1 MPKIEGRLIHVSS
14 EKDLQSAL
22 DEARPGD
29 EVALAPGTE
38 FLGSF
43 ILPRKN
49 NGDGQ
54 RARWITVTSGQSPLS
69 PEPGVRVTPAST
81 HRFPKL
87 VSQNAEPALRAAP
100 GAAYYRLVGLEL
112 TISPSVKINYGI
124 VRLGEGTETALDQ
137 LPHHILID
145 RCYIHGLPAAN
156 VRRGVAL
163 NSAASAVIDSWIS
176 DCHEAGADSQ
186 AICCWNGAGPF
197 EISGNYLEA
206 AGENVMFGGAD
217 PSIPTLVPS
226 DITFTRNYCRK
237 PLSWRTAA
245 SASGA
250 RWSVKNLL
258 ELKNADRVLI
268 ENNVFDN
275 NWVDA
280 QTGYAI
286 LFKSVDQDGNA
297 PWSVTRNVVFRSNI
311 VRHVSSAIN
320 IEGRDPHNKS
330 GQTALILIENNLF
343 EDVDSNHWGGEG
355 AFIKIT
361 GAADIHVD
369 HNTALGTGS
378 IMIAYGAANE
388 RFVFTNNVVAN
399 NSYGIKGDGTRSGTA
414 TLDKFFPGSRVS
426 GNVIVGGTPSLYPP
440 GNCVVPRSTDREG
453 APIVDG
459 AGRCPNK
466 GAGCRLNE
474 TDVLGGARTGDVDAT
489 R

>member
-1 MPKIEGRLIHVSS
+1 MERAAASLMKESAGRGGAKFALTIVSEVVLVIGIGIPALMLLFSPQRSRHYRATRSGSRSLQAVAELAPPKYRVDTSMPKIEGRLIHVSS

-43 ILPRKN
+43 ILPRKD

-54 RARWITVTSGQSPLS
+54 QARWITVTSGQSPLS

-124 VRLGEGTETALDQ
+124 VRLGEGTETARDQ

-286 LFKSVDQDGNA
+286 LFKSVNQDGNA
-297 PWSVTRNVVFRSNI
+297 PWSVTRNVVFRNNI

-320 IEGRDPHNKS
+320 IEIGR
-330 GQTALILIENNLF
+330 A
-343 EDVDSNHWGGEG
+343 
-355 AFIKIT
+355 
-361 GAADIHVD
+361 
-369 HNTALGTGS
+369 
-378 IMIAYGAANE
+378 
-388 RFVFTNNVVAN
+388 
-399 NSYGIKGDGTRSGTA
+399 
-414 TLDKFFPGSRVS
+414 
-426 GNVIVGGTPSLYPP
+426 
-440 GNCVVPRSTDREG
+440 
-453 APIVDG
+453 
-459 AGRCPNK
+459 
-466 GAGCRLNE
+466 
-474 TDVLGGARTGDVDAT
+474 
-489 R
+489 